1 MQFYSDRVKK
11 GCFMSKENWKEV
23 KAQLVKNIVQ
33 DNFSDKENTL
43 PLGTYYTAMI
53 HSDIKHLAF
62 TFSRYKFVSK
72 MLMYKKNVKLLEL
85 GCQEALGGVLLK
97 QNISLEKYVGIDL
110 DEDAIQWNKRYMPK
124 EFEFICNDFFAWKD
138 TRKYDAIVS
147 LDVIE
152 HIPLEM
158 EDRYCQIICENLQ
171 EDGVAIIGT
180 PNITMSPYAS
190 EASKLGHVNLYD
202 QDRLYHLM
210 NKYFHNVF
218 MFNMNDEVVNTGF
231 SPMSCYIFAVCCN
244 KK

>member
-85 GCQEALGGVLLK
+85 GCQEALGG
-97 QNISLEKYVGIDL
+97 S
-110 DEDAIQWNKRYMPK
+110 
-124 EFEFICNDFFAWKD
+124 FIK
-138 TRKYDAIVS
+138 T
-147 LDVIE
+147 
-152 HIPLEM
+152 
-158 EDRYCQIICENLQ
+158 
-171 EDGVAIIGT
+171 
-180 PNITMSPYAS
+180 
-190 EASKLGHVNLYD
+190 
-202 QDRLYHLM
+202 
-210 NKYFHNVF
+210 KYFIRKICWN
-218 MFNMNDEVVNTGF
+218 
-231 SPMSCYIFAVCCN
+231 
-244 KK
+244 